1 MWKPQERIKYTVV
14 EDRWP
19 SAKEVEAS
27 RLFGPIQI
35 GPMKL
40 DSRTWVPAM
49 VPWRSNENGD
59 VTEDVL
65 AWYERFARGK
75 PGVIVVEATGI
86 RDIPSGP
93 LLRIS
98 SDKYLAGLTK
108 LVDTIKTASDGETR
122 VLIQIIDFLQIRR
135 RPDPTKYLT
144 RHLILRPE
152 HYVALSLPF
161 EAENEPTVRSALL
174 SLSPEDLE
182 SVLNQKEWEDLQYGY
197 RERITDTHLP
207 HIAQLPEILPQLFSD
222 AAIRAEAAGFD
233 GVELHYA
240 HAYTMA
246 SFLSAT
252 NNRTDGYG

>member
-1 MWKPQERIKYTVV
+1 MWKPHERIKYTVV
-14 EDRWP
+14 EDQWP
-19 SAKEVEAS
+19 TAKEVEAS

-40 DSRTWVPAM
+40 GSRTWVPAM

-98 SDKYLAGLTK
+98 SDKYLSGLTR

-122 VLIQIIDFLQIRR
+122 VLIQIIDFLQISPGWHGPCDYRFHFR
-135 RPDPTKYLT
+135 QKYSVQ
-144 RHLILRPE
+144 
-152 HYVALSLPF
+152 YVQW
-161 EAENEPTVRSALL
+161 R
-174 SLSPEDLE
+174 
-182 SVLNQKEWEDLQYGY
+182 
-197 RERITDTHLP
+197 
-207 HIAQLPEILPQLFSD
+207 
-222 AAIRAEAAGFD
+222 
-233 GVELHYA
+233 
-240 HAYTMA
+240 
-246 SFLSAT
+246 
-252 NNRTDGYG
+252 